1 MLKFTRKFINYLV
14 FTDTENMTPH
24 YAKNPS
30 QEIIDYPHCYNSSS
44 VFCISLFGLLTK
56 QSIRIDPVEDL

>member
-1 MLKFTRKFINYLV
+1 L
-14 FTDTENMTPH
+14 TDTENMMPH

-30 QEIIDYPHCYNSSS
+30 QEMVDYSHCYNSSS

-56 QSIRIDPVEDL
+56 QSIRIDPVEEL